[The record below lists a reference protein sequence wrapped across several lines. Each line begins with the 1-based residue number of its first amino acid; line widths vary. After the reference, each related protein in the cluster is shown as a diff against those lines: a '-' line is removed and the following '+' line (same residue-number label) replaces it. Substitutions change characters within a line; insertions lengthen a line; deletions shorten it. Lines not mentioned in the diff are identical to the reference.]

1 MADPRIK
8 TIKIQTGVLK
18 RLTKEK
24 VSYEKE
30 VDVQRAK
37 IEKYKEEGRDECF
50 INKQGEVLQESVS
63 MVYDCQRRLAKA
75 FQEFK
80 TIIDSELDLKETE
93 DYITAVQIL
102 EEAKPHLPK

>member
-8 TIKIQTGVLK
+8 TIKIQTGVLR

-30 VDVQRAK
+30 VDIQRAK
-37 IEKYKEEGRDECF
+37 IEKYKEEGKDDCY

-63 MVYDCQRRLAKA
+63 MVHDCQRRLAKA
-75 FQEFK
+75 FKEFQN
-80 TIIDSELDLKETE
+80 IIDSESDLKEAE
-93 DYITAVQIL
+93 EYIAAVQIL
-102 EEAKPHLPK
+102 EEAKPHLPN